1 MHRYQIWNKTD
12 NIYTLAPD
20 ENGKGVFTPEE
31 WIAKYPWAAIP
42 GMKCI
47 IGGGQ
52 INGTVMIQFDQ
63 YVDMYRNVLDFTDM
77 TDDEILAAIEDYEMN
92 PPPPPEMPP
101 SPEERM
107 AAALE
112 YQMLMGGDE

>member
-1 MHRYQIWNKTD
+1 MSIYKIWNKTD

-31 WIAKYPWAAIP
+31 WISKYPWAGIP
-42 GMKCI
+42 GLKCI
-47 IGGGQ
+47 IGGGA

-63 YVDMYRNVLDFTDM
+63 YVDMYKEHIDFTGMNDQ
-77 TDDEILAAIEDYEMN
+77 EILDAIEYFEQH
-92 PPPPPEMPP
+92 PPEAGV
-101 SPEERM
+101 STEERI

-112 YQMLMGGDE
+112 YQTMIMDS